1 MTDIIYRGLVRL
13 MKNNTISMIKEL
25 FADGKVND
33 ETLKNLKEDDRKGV
47 HKLIKSYEKEQQKM
61 VEMANE
67 FEKMCHYEN
76 INYLKGKK
84 YIAGIDEAGRG
95 PLAGPVVA
103 AAVILPKS
111 FKLIGLTDSK
121 LLSKQTR
128 EQFYEIIVAQ
138 AISYSVSI
146 IDNHVIDEINI
157 YEATKQAMIGSVQ
170 QLDQKPDHVLIDAV
184 KLDQLGISSDSIIKG
199 DQKSVTIAAAS
210 IIAKETRDRLMAD
223 IHAEYPIYHFDS
235 NMGYGTKHHIN
246 MLIKHGITPYHRRT
260 FAPVRNVMNQ

>member
-1 MTDIIYRGLVRL
+1 
-13 MKNNTISMIKEL
+13 MIEMEQR
-25 FADGKVND
+25 FAEMCN
-33 ETLKNLKEDDRKGV
+33 
-47 HKLIKSYEKEQQKM
+47 YEKESY
-61 VEMANE
+61 V
-67 FEKMCHYEN
+67 
-76 INYLKGKK
+76 KGRK

-121 LLSKQTR
+121 QLSKQTR
-128 EQFYEIIVAQ
+128 EQFYEVIVAQ

-146 IDNHVIDEINI
+146 IDNHVIDDINI
-157 YEATKQAMIGSVQ
+157 YEATKQAMIRSFKQLNIKSV
-170 QLDQKPDHVLIDAV
+170 HVLIYV
-184 KLDQLGISSDSIIKG
+184 VILDQLDISANSIIKG
-199 DQKSVTIAAAS
+199 DQKSITIAAAS

-246 MLIKHGITPYHRRT
+246 MLIKHGITPYHRKT